1 MKCTN
6 SHAAVSSLRCRWIG
20 ALAGLLALTAL
31 VVAGAD
37 HRPLPSASG
46 RHLLGP
52 SAAVAS
58 KPTLRVGTFNIH
70 SGRNADGDFDL
81 SRTAACLERFDIL
94 ALNEVRGAYPWQA
107 GDQAELLGR
116 RLGMPWLFVPTTRRW
131 WRDDFGNGLLC
142 SLPVAGWQRNPL
154 SCTRGKG
161 HRNYLLAEV
170 QCGPR
175 AVSVIVTH
183 VDRSQDRAAQLR
195 AILDRFLALPEP
207 AILLGDLNSTCDDPL
222 LAQVLARADV
232 HDAVSEGLPGKTPR
246 RIDWI
251 LARGLRGVAAGVEH
265 NGASDHPFVWAE
277 LESISSP

>member
-1 MKCTN
+1 MNYTN
-6 SHAAVSSLRCRWIG
+6 SNVAVTSLRRRWI
-20 ALAGLLALTAL
+20 AVIAGLLAVTAM

-37 HRPLPSASG
+37 HRPIPSTSG
-46 RHLLGP
+46 RHLLGK
-52 SAAVAS
+52 SAALVS

-81 SRTAACLERFDIL
+81 SRTAACLEQFDIV
-94 ALNEVRGAYPWQA
+94 ALNEVRGAYSWQA

-116 RLGMPWLFVPTTRRW
+116 RLDMPWLFAPTTRRW

-142 SLPVAGWQRNPL
+142 SLPVDGWQRMPL
-154 SCTRGKG
+154 ACTRGKG
-161 HRNYLLAEV
+161 YRNYLLAEV

-175 AVSVIVTH
+175 DVRVIVTH
-183 VDRSQDRAAQLR
+183 LDRAQDRAGQLG
-195 AILDRFLALPEP
+195 AILDYFVALPEP

-222 LAQVLARADV
+222 LAPVLARADV
-232 HDAVSEGLPGKTPR
+232 HDAVAEGLAVETPR

-265 NGASDHPFVWAE
+265 NGVSDHPFVWAE
-277 LESISSP
+277 LEFISSP